1 MPFAGEYVTPT
12 GAAIAAAIRTRDH
25 LPETFTLAKVGLGAG
40 KREQAMPSILRAM
53 VLEVQP
59 EEEQSPWE
67 EDSIWKLE
75 TNLDDCTGEALG
87 RVMDRLF
94 AAGARDVQYAPVY
107 MKKNRP
113 GWLITVLCKEE
124 QRKTLEALLFRETTT
139 IGIRRSRMER
149 SILRRRK
156 KTVETALGPVA
167 AKEVQVPVLSPEGSP
182 TGETETRLYPEAES
196 MRELCTR
203 TGRSW
208 QAVWQQ
214 VLGDLARA
222 AQKEG

>member
-12 GAAIAAAIRTRDH
+12 GAAIAAAIRTRSH
-25 LPETFTLAKVGLGAG
+25 LPETFTLAKVGLARG

-94 AAGARDVQYAPVY
+94 AAGAG
-107 MKKNRP
+107 MCNM
-113 GWLITVLCKEE
+113 LLC
-124 QRKTLEALLFRETTT
+124 R
-139 IGIRRSRMER
+139 
-149 SILRRRK
+149 
-156 KTVETALGPVA
+156 
-167 AKEVQVPVLSPEGSP
+167 
-182 TGETETRLYPEAES
+182 
-196 MRELCTR
+196 
-203 TGRSW
+203 
-208 QAVWQQ
+208 
-214 VLGDLARA
+214 
-222 AQKEG
+222 